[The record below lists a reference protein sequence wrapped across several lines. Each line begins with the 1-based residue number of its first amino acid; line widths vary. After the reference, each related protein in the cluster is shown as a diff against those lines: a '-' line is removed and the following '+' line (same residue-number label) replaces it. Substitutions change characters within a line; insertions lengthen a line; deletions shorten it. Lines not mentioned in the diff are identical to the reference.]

1 MASAVAVRVAWLG
14 RPVAGMASHRLGR
27 GRLVLAVLSGL
38 GVLPCRVVLSGTA
51 DLLGEAA
58 LVCLA
63 VLLCLPPLLERRGG
77 GGGRAIRGGTLLA
90 GLRRG
95 KEGDRVVAGEQAEEG
110 RGPQPGKRGGNT
122 VSPQP
127 PGPGVD
133 PLVGG

>member
-1 MASAVAVRVAWLG
+1 
-14 RPVAGMASHRLGR
+14 
-27 GRLVLAVLSGL
+27 
-38 GVLPCRVVLSGTA
+38 
-51 DLLGEAA
+51 
-58 LVCLA
+58 
-63 VLLCLPPLLERRGG
+63 G

-110 RGPQPGKRGGNT
+110 RGPQLGKRGGNA

-133 PLVGG
+133 PLVGGQRGGNRQVPSGQPGGAGALIEQLNPGITGGLLGPAPGRVR